1 MTVVDCATRY
11 PEAVALPRIESERVA
26 EALFTIFSRVGV
38 PQEILTDLG
47 TQFTSEVMQ
56 EIGRLLS
63 INQLHTTPYHPICN
77 GLVERFNGTMKR
89 MLRRMCAE
97 RRKDWDRYLPA
108 LVFAYREAPQES
120 LGFSPF
126 ELLYGRTV
134 RGPFTILR
142 ELWVADASEE
152 EVKTTYE
159 YVIDLRNRLEFT
171 CRMAQEELSKSSGR
185 YKKYYDTRTKDRKF
199 VKGDRVLVLLPTDSN
214 KLLLQWKGPFK
225 VTQKVGRQDYRID
238 QHGKVK
244 IYHANLLRKY
254 VERTEDVTEERT
266 SAGSCLEILNAAILE
281 IGKDDELIDGEL
293 PPIEQT
299 ETVNDVQIGQ
309 TGSDSNAAKVQELIN
324 GFSDVLTDL
333 PGRTNLAEFSV
344 HLTTSQP
351 VKSKAY
357 QTPYA
362 LRDKVKQEI
371 EAMLR
376 MGVIEQSESAYA
388 SPIVMVRKSDGK
400 MRFCID
406 YRKLNA
412 ITIFDPEPIPNI
424 EDLLVQ
430 ISSGKY
436 FTKLDLAKGYWQ
448 IPVAVKDRD
457 KTAFVTTE
465 GGLFQFTVLPFGM
478 VNAPAA
484 FSRMMRKLLDG
495 LDHVVNY
502 IDDILIFT
510 NTFEE
515 HIELVDKVLCRLR
528 AAGLTA
534 RPSKCYIAYQS
545 LEFLGHIMSKGLIKP
560 VPGKVDAIL
569 SAPRPRTKKEVRSF
583 LGLVGYYR
591 KFIPNFAAI
600 AVPISDLTKNGKAT
614 NVEWGEAQ
622 ELAFTT
628 LKSRITTAPILHLPD
643 TEKTYVLRTDASD
656 KGIGAVLMQDVEGEK
671 FPICF
676 ASKKLLKREQAYSVI
691 EKECLALVWAVR
703 KFHVYLYGKQ
713 FEIETDHHP
722 LAYIGKTKQN
732 NSRVMRWALSLQP
745 YRYVVRVIRGKDN
758 IGADFLSRCPS

>member
-1 MTVVDCATRY
+1 M
-11 PEAVALPRIESERVA
+11 
-26 EALFTIFSRVGV
+26 
-38 PQEILTDLG
+38 
-47 TQFTSEVMQ
+47 
-56 EIGRLLS
+56 
-63 INQLHTTPYHPICN
+63 
-77 GLVERFNGTMKR
+77 
-89 MLRRMCAE
+89 
-97 RRKDWDRYLPA
+97 
-108 LVFAYREAPQES
+108 
-120 LGFSPF
+120 
-126 ELLYGRTV
+126 
-134 RGPFTILR
+134 
-142 ELWVADASEE
+142 
-152 EVKTTYE
+152 
-159 YVIDLRNRLEFT
+159 
-171 CRMAQEELSKSSGR
+171 
-185 YKKYYDTRTKDRKF
+185 
-199 VKGDRVLVLLPTDSN
+199 
-214 KLLLQWKGPFK
+214 
-225 VTQKVGRQDYRID
+225 TQKVGRQDYRID

-266 SAGSCLEILNAAILE
+266 SAGSCLEILNAAIVG
-281 IGKDDELIDGEL
+281 IGKDEELIDGEL

-351 VKSKAY
+351 VNSKAY

-465 GGLFQFTVLPFGM
+465 GGLFQFTVLPFGL
-478 VNAPAA
+478 VNAPAV

-528 AAGLTA
+528 AAGLAA

-545 LEFLGHIMSKGLIKP
+545 LEFLGHIVSKGLIKP

-628 LKSRITTAPILHLPD
+628 LKSRITTAPILHLPH

-713 FEIETDHHP
+713 FEIETDHYP